1 MSALRFNRKGRRA
14 STNHGWKSVNQS
26 CHLQWV
32 SREFCAIYPAP
43 PLFGGKKMP
52 AGCQGNRPLDICP
65 SPWIS
70 TTTAPTEA
78 PGGSPRRWRPRA
90 RWMPSAPSRATSAT
104 STSFPWHPARQGN
117 CSLGT

>member
-32 SREFCAIYPAP
+32 SREVCAIYPAP

-52 AGCQGNRPLDICP
+52 AGCQGNRPLDIRFGE
-65 SPWIS
+65 SLS
-70 TTTAPTEA
+70 D
-78 PGGSPRRWRPRA
+78 RA
-90 RWMPSAPSRATSAT
+90 
-104 STSFPWHPARQGN
+104 G
-117 CSLGT
+117 LYG